1 MSEKNDLLKCFIYYM
16 KMKIFLLYV
25 LISKL
30 VKKFYYV
37 FKILENIKWY
47 WVVDIIILIK
57 YILNYMCNI
66 FFINYMYKVKF

>member
-1 MSEKNDLLKCFIYYM
+1 
-16 KMKIFLLYV
+16 MKIFLL